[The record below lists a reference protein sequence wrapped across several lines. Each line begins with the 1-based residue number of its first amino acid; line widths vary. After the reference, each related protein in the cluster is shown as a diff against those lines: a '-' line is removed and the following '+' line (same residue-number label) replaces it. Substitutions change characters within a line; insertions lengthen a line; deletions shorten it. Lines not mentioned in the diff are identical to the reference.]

1 MCYHGV
7 RTGEEKPL
15 KMEDKKMTY
24 LINIYK
30 NGAEDT
36 LEFDNLKDAKEN
48 YLNMCYYYGHD
59 NVTVTDENGV
69 DIEI

>member
-1 MCYHGV
+1 
-7 RTGEEKPL
+7 
-15 KMEDKKMTY
+15 MTAFP
-24 LINIYK
+24 INIYN
-30 NGAEDT
+30 NGIEDT
-36 LEFDNLKDAKEN
+36 LEFDNLKDAKDN